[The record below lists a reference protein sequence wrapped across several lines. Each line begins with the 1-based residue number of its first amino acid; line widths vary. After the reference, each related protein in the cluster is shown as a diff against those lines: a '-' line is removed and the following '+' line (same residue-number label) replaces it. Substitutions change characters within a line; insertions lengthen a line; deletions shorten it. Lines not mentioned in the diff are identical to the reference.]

1 MMRRMRACGKLC
13 ATGSSCDNASI
24 FTNDRTPL
32 GIAFRRP
39 SDPCFGRA
47 LRLRPDYTRFRDIEI
62 IEHVFASIE
71 FLFEVLRCRLVS
83 LRSFHRF
90 QSQPGWITDVVLAS
104 L

>member
-24 FTNDRTPL
+24 FTNDPTPL
-32 GIAFRRP
+32 AIAFRRP

-71 FLFEVLRCRLVS
+71 FLFEVLGCRYLI
-83 LRSFHRF
+83 LRLSHTSR
-90 QSQPGWITDVVLAS
+90 SRLEWIS
-104 L
+104 